1 MPMSNGVYLL
11 LSGLGSLLRNIAAFL
26 VRLANKSDQ
35 VGSAIRS
42 SGAVPSSGPESI
54 DQTESSGQRM
64 GPPGVG
70 DSERLVSREGTGGQ
84 GPTPAQDGSMPPRWV
99 EDIRQRRRESRS
111 DPDEFHEQIKTPDGD
126 MKRRLSGGAKAG
138 RIWTQPLTRWT
149 SWMRRRSS
157 DVGRAQ
163 PNEPPSHWVEHI
175 RQRRQAIRDASNV
188 LEEQRGRPLHGPG
201 RRWSSWVGVD
211 RTHPQRP
218 TRWFDWL
225 RRSPSGPRGV
235 LPDDAPPHWVQYI
248 ERRRRERGQNTEA
261 AAGPNR
267 LLNQDEGARSP
278 TSGRNKPIEIG
289 HRSPVWWH
297 RIPPLNWTS
306 RRKGLRSA
314 ALWESQQDG
323 AHSLRDSTAGH
334 PDELDHSARKS
345 QIAETLPTS
354 FSQARHKT
362 GHAAPT
368 GKSDTG
374 GGDRKAFRVRPTATE
389 GKPEPSRPA
398 NGKFRVTSGFSVGG
412 DAGLPDAWGES
423 SLDIPQKQPPSTPD
437 FSYWPD
443 FPDLTEHQLQYD
455 SVPVRTSSLRPLSHS
470 ARSNR
475 GDPQSKEGDSKPD
488 PFTVVHA
495 WPSFLD
501 QETDPPGTGQWEV
514 KYRELRRMRRLE
526 REQRGLLWNES
537 LF

>member
-11 LSGLGSLLRNIAAFL
+11 LRGLGSLLRNIAAFL

-35 VGSAIRS
+35 AGSAIRS
-42 SGAVPSSGPESI
+42 SRPVPSSGSVSI
-54 DQTESSGQRM
+54 DQTESSGQGT
-64 GPPGVG
+64 GPPAVG
-70 DSERLVSREGTGGQ
+70 ESGRLVSREGPGDQ
-84 GPTPAQDGSMPPRWV
+84 GPTPAPDDSLPPHWV
-99 EDIRQRRRESRS
+99 EDIRQRRREIRS
-111 DPDEFHEQIKTPDGD
+111 DLDEFHEQIKTPDGD
-126 MKRRLSGGAKAG
+126 MKRRSFGGAKAG

-149 SWMRRRSS
+149 RWMRRRSS
-157 DVGRAQ
+157 NVGRAQ
-163 PNEPPSHWVEHI
+163 PSEPPSHWVEHI
-175 RQRRQAIRDASNV
+175 RQRRQAVRDASNV
-188 LEEQRGRPLHGPG
+188 LEEQRSRPLHGPG
-201 RRWSSWVGVD
+201 HRWSSWVGVD
-211 RTHPQRP
+211 QTRTQRP
-218 TRWFDWL
+218 ARWFDWL
-225 RRSPSGPRGV
+225 RRSPSRPEGV

-248 ERRRRERGQNTEA
+248 RQRRRELGQNSEA
-261 AAGPNR
+261 AVGPDRSLYQVEEVRFPTAGRDR
-267 LLNQDEGARSP
+267 L
-278 TSGRNKPIEIG
+278 IEVG
-289 HRSPVWWH
+289 HRSPVWWR
-297 RIPPLNWTS
+297 RIPPLNWIG
-306 RRKGLRSA
+306 RWKGLRSA

-334 PDELDHSARKS
+334 PDELDHSPRES

-398 NGKFRVTSGFSVGG
+398 NGKFRVTSGFSLGG
-412 DAGLPDAWGES
+412 NAGLPDAWGES
-423 SLDIPQKQPPSTPD
+423 SSDIPQKQPPSNPD
-437 FSYWPD
+437 LSYWPD

-455 SVPVRTSSLRPLSHS
+455 SAPVRPSSLYPLSHS
-470 ARSNR
+470 ASSNR
-475 GDPQSKEGDSKPD
+475 GGSRVNQGDSEPD
-488 PFTVVHA
+488 AFTVVHA